1 MKKYSDN
8 ISEGCRERLWSVE
21 IFGQLTCLWL
31 DKEKFYDEIFMLFL
45 SSENVV
51 RSAYI
56 DFWQIFITNRWRG
69 GKIDENFRDGMK
81 SKSQNLTMK
90 FYLPLKNLKFKY
102 FHEWKFYT
110 SQNCVPHISIRNF
123 YFHELKCKE
132 CQKACLTYSFCKRI
146 EKCMLKGFKH
156 IEPCTRERKQ
166 VDVVEIFKVY
176 VKNPLSQLGAVS
188 VNLFIRRQSS
198 THTRLDSLAI

>member
-45 SSENVV
+45 SSENIV

-90 FYLPLKNLKFKY
+90 FYLPLSIFKT
-102 FHEWKFYT
+102 FSQRKKISNSNIFT
-110 SQNCVPHISIRNF
+110 SGNFTRVKIVFPIFRFAISIFMNWN
-123 YFHELKCKE
+123 
-132 CQKACLTYSFCKRI
+132 
-146 EKCMLKGFKH
+146 
-156 IEPCTRERKQ
+156 
-166 VDVVEIFKVY
+166 
-176 VKNPLSQLGAVS
+176 VKNVKKR
-188 VNLFIRRQSS
+188 V
-198 THTRLDSLAI
+198 